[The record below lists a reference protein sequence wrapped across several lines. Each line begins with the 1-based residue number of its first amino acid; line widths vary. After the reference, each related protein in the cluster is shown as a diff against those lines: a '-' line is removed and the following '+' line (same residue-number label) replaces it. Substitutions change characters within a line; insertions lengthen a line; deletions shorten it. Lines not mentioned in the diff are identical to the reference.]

1 MLENL
6 SDINLKEQF
15 KSNTKLRLT
24 TYVVGGLAVLVLGYF
39 LYVQFIWKSANE
51 KSKGAYYIGLNYA
64 EKDSTDAAIN
74 ELQPVV
80 KKYDGKI
87 GGEVAQFV
95 LARQYMAK
103 GQFKQA
109 LDELEDVDVEDTY
122 VSAMSLGLQGDCES
136 ELKNY
141 EDAVELYVKASEAND
156 NELTTPMYLFK
167 AGLVAEKLNDFEKAT
182 QYYTS
187 IKDNYPD
194 YGRQKTIEK
203 YIARTSNNTKK

>member
-24 TYVVGGLAVLVLGYF
+24 TFIVGGLAVLVLGYF
-39 LYVQFIWKSANE
+39 LYIQFIWKSSNE

-64 EKDSTDAAIN
+64 DKDSTDAAIN
-74 ELQPVV
+74 ELKPVV

-95 LARQYMAK
+95 LARQLMAK

-122 VSAMSLGLQGDCES
+122 VSAMSLGLQGDCQS
-136 ELKNY
+136 ELTKY
-141 EDAVELYVKASEAND
+141 EDAVELYVKAAEIND

-167 AGLVAEKLNDFEKAT
+167 AGLVSEKLKDFEKAT
-182 QYYTS
+182 EYYTS

-194 YGRQKTIEK
+194 FGRQKTIEK